1 MKKKQTERQKL
12 NKIIVRGLR
21 ETIKIHGPINARLI
35 GSAAKRIIGTLLARE
50 KKNGSVHSDSET
62 R

>member
-1 MKKKQTERQKL
+1 MEKKQTERQKL

-21 ETIKIHGPINARLI
+21 ETIKAHGPITTLLI

-50 KKNGSVHSDSET
+50 KKNNADSS
-62 R
+62 